1 MSLKL
6 EEFRK
11 RLLQQPGNEDSVSS
25 PVELSP
31 EEAVVEPLPLKAPSA
46 PSEAQRA
53 TDLMAAAVSKV
64 FAQSSALQSRAD
76 EFAAAVESIE
86 RLSKAVTRAFGPLRA
101 FYNQLA
107 EVSGS
112 FESLRLFQAQL
123 ASLSPTFEP
132 MKLLH
137 DQVAQLT
144 GTIEVELG
152 QVVKALDPAK
162 DLSDRVSLLSRSLR
176 QANELQSD
184 FADLYAAFQ
193 GANRSSAA
201 QAVQEEAQPSL
212 H

>member
-11 RLLQQPGNEDSVSS
+11 RLLQSPEVEENVPA
-25 PVELSP
+25 PVELGP
-31 EEAVVEPLPLKAPSA
+31 QEELERLPPRSHA
-46 PSEAQRA
+46 PSEGKRA
-53 TDLMAAAVSKV
+53 ADAMAAAVSKV
-64 FAQSSALQSRAD
+64 FAQSSALQSRSED
-76 EFAAAVESIE
+76 FANAVDQIE
-86 RLSKAVTRAFGPLRA
+86 KLSKSVTRAFGPLRA

-107 EVSGS
+107 EVAGS

-123 ASLSPTFEP
+123 AGLSASFEP

-144 GTIEVELG
+144 STIETELG

-162 DLSDRVSLLSRSLR
+162 DLSDRASQLSRSLR
-176 QANELQSD
+176 QASELQTD

-193 GANRSSAA
+193 SAN
-201 QAVQEEAQPSL
+201 QARTAPAESL
-212 H
+212 NDQANLN

>member
-11 RLLQQPGNEDSVSS
+11 RLLQSPEVEENVPA
-25 PVELSP
+25 PVELGP
-31 EEAVVEPLPLKAPSA
+31 QEEVERLPPRSNA
-46 PSEAQRA
+46 PSEGQRA
-53 TDLMAAAVSKV
+53 ADAMAAAVSKV
-64 FAQSSALQSRAD
+64 FAQSSALQSRSED
-76 EFAAAVESIE
+76 FANAVDQIE
-86 RLSKAVTRAFGPLRA
+86 KLSKSVTRAFGPLRA

-107 EVSGS
+107 EVAGS

-123 ASLSPTFEP
+123 AGLSASFEP

-144 GTIEVELG
+144 STIETELG

-162 DLSDRVSLLSRSLR
+162 DLSDRASQLSRSLR
-176 QANELQSD
+176 QASELQTD

-193 GANRSSAA
+193 SAN
-201 QAVQEEAQPSL
+201 QARTAPAESL
-212 H
+212 NDQANLN

>member
-11 RLLQQPGNEDSVSS
+11 RLLQQPGTEENVPS

-31 EEAVVEPLPLKAPSA
+31 QEEIEPRPLRSKL

-53 TDLMAAAVSKV
+53 SDAMAAAVSKV
-64 FAQSSALQSRAD
+64 FAQSSALQSRSED
-76 EFAAAVESIE
+76 FANAVDQIE
-86 RLSKAVTRAFGPLRA
+86 KLSKSVTRAFGPLRA

-107 EVSGS
+107 EVAGS

-123 ASLSPTFEP
+123 EGLSTSFEP

-144 GTIEVELG
+144 STIETELG

-162 DLSDRVSLLSRSLR
+162 DLSDRVSQLSRSLR
-176 QANELQSD
+176 QASELQTD
-184 FADLYAAFQ
+184 CADLYAAFQ
-193 GANRSSAA
+193 SANQVRTAPSDALDD
-201 QAVQEEAQPSL
+201 QPNL